1 MIVAID
7 GPAASGKSTVARA
20 LARRL
25 GMGYLD
31 TGAMYRSVAWLAL
44 RDGVSVEDEAALVEL
59 ARAHP
64 VSFVV
69 GPASPWPQVMVD
81 GRDVTGLI
89 RNPEVDTA
97 VSPVSRMPRVR
108 RIMVDG
114 QRAVAGDGT
123 DWVVE
128 GRDIGTVVFPDAAVK
143 VFITATAEERARR
156 RAADE
161 RAAGLMPSVDDT
173 QARIEARDHY
183 DSSREASPLVA
194 ADDAQLIDT
203 TGMSVEQ
210 VVDAIVALVE
220 GARS

>member
-25 GMGYLD
+25 AMGYLD

-44 RDGVSVEDEAALVEL
+44 REGVSVEDEDGLVEL

-64 VSFVV
+64 VTFEVREDAAF
-69 GPASPWPQVMVD
+69 PAVIVD
-81 GRDVTGLI
+81 GRDVTLAI
-89 RNPEVDTA
+89 RTPEVDTA
-97 VSPVSRMPRVR
+97 VSPVSRMPHVR
-108 RIMVDG
+108 RLMVDE
-114 QRAVAGDGT
+114 QREVASDG

-128 GRDIGTVVFPDAAVK
+128 GRDIGTVVFPGAAVK

-173 QARIEARDHY
+173 QARIEARDRY
-183 DSSREASPLVA
+183 DSTRQASPLVA
-194 ADDAQLIDT
+194 ADDARLIDT
-203 TGMSVEQ
+203 TAMSVEE
-210 VVDAIVALVE
+210 VVDLIAGLVE
-220 GARS
+220 EARA

>member
-31 TGAMYRSVAWLAL
+31 TGAMYRSLAWLAL

-59 ARAHP
+59 AKAHP

-69 GPASPWPQVMVD
+69 GPDSPWPAVMVD
-81 GRDVTGLI
+81 GQDVTGAI
-89 RNPEVDTA
+89 RTPEVDTA
-97 VSPVSRMPRVR
+97 VSPVSRMPHVR
-108 RIMVDG
+108 RIMVDE
-114 QRAVAGDGT
+114 QRLAAGDGA

-128 GRDIGTVVFPDAAVK
+128 GRDIGTVVFPDAEVK

-183 DSSREASPLVA
+183 DSSRTASPLVA

-210 VVDAIVALVE
+210 VVDTICALVDE
-220 GARS
+220 ARS